1 MQSPP
6 SPPDSSPP
14 NPQWTILKILK
25 WTTSYFKS
33 HHIDSPR
40 LTAEIFLA
48 HVLDVKRIDLYLRF
62 DQPLS
67 VHELGEFKKL
77 IRRRVGRE
85 PVAYITG
92 HREFF
97 GINFDVTPE
106 VLIPRPETE
115 FLVEEA
121 LKKIPDNSISL
132 KQIFDIGTGSG
143 AIIVSLAA
151 NRPRHYYFASDKSET
166 AVTIASKNAKKNG
179 LKDKIRFFVGDLFS
193 SLHENSGQ
201 FDMILSNPPYI
212 EQAQI
217 AALEPEVS
225 QFEPV
230 SALDGGVDGLA
241 IIRLIIQ
248 SASGFL
254 KQNGVLMLEIGYDQR
269 ENVERIVRESGN
281 YFGIEFIKDYAGY
294 DRVVVMQ
301 RI

>member
-151 NRPRHYYFASDKSET
+151 NRPGHYYFASDKSET
-166 AVTIASKNAKKNG
+166 AVTIASKNATKNG
-179 LKDKIRFFVGDLFS
+179 LKDKISFFAGDLFS

>member
-115 FLVEEA
+115 FLIEEA

-151 NRPRHYYFASDKSET
+151 NRPGHYYFASDKSET
-166 AVTIASKNAKKNG
+166 AVTIASKNATKNG

-193 SLHENSGQ
+193 PLHENSGQ

-254 KQNGVLMLEIGYDQR
+254 KQNGVLMIEIGYDQR

-294 DRVVVMQ
+294 DRVVVM
-301 RI
+301 RKI